1 MEILTAAEPAAMYTV
16 YTNRSLQPM
25 REDGLPALPVGEI
38 GADRGGTHHDDLTQ
52 RRLGMCT
59 RTPNT
64 TPCSVTRDLR
74 LPSFTRYEST
84 FGDREGWRKLSLKL
98 IADQADKFISG
109 RQTPCLF
116 LGVDPFAVYE
126 NIQCARCASTQ
137 SDWNTELTFD
147 IVLEA
152 HGLGFDIASKE
163 AAFDLDTHS

>member
-1 MEILTAAEPAAMYTV
+1 
-16 YTNRSLQPM
+16 
-25 REDGLPALPVGEI
+25 
-38 GADRGGTHHDDLTQ
+38 
-52 RRLGMCT
+52 MCT

-64 TPCSVTRDLR
+64 TPCSVSGICVFRASLA
-74 LPSFTRYEST
+74 YEST
-84 FGDREGWRKLSLKL
+84 FGNREGWRKLSLKL

-116 LGVDPFAVYE
+116 LGVDPFAIYE
-126 NIQCARCASTQ
+126 NIQCARGASTQ

-152 HGLGFDIASKE
+152 HGLGFDVASKE